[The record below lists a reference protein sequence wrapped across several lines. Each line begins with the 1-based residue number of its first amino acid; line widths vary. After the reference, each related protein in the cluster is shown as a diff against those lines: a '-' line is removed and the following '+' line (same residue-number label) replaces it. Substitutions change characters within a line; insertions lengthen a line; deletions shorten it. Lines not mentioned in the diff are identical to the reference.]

1 MDKKAL
7 LLLMLEKLGQDWL
20 PAQGLLILVKDQQ
33 VTPATIDAL
42 YKILLSALETVE
54 AWAAKDKLMKW
65 AAYLEQL
72 LESEAKSK
80 EQEQAELSQLEALI
94 NAM

>member
-20 PAQGLLILVKDQQ
+20 PAQGLLVLVKDQQ
-33 VTPATIDAL
+33 VTAATIDAL

-54 AWAAKDKLMKW
+54 A
-65 AAYLEQL
+65 
-72 LESEAKSK
+72 
-80 EQEQAELSQLEALI
+80 
-94 NAM
+94 